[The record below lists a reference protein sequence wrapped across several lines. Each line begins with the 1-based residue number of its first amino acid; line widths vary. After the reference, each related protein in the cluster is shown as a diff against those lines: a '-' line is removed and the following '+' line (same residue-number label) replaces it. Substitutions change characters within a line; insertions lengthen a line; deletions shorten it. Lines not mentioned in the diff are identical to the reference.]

1 MYAAI
6 FMSFV
11 YSLITFFTVKS
22 YLSHEH
28 TLLACFVV
36 GLLTAIG
43 VTYTQ
48 DKTNGVPEHFR
59 DFKEIPNLRKIKGGK
74 TESIKH

>member
-1 MYAAI
+1 M
-6 FMSFV
+6 
-11 YSLITFFTVKS
+11 
-22 YLSHEH
+22 
-28 TLLACFVV
+28 V

-59 DFKEIPNLRKIKGGK
+59 DFKEIPNLKKIKGGK